1 MITNKIDYKVYS
13 NKPFAIWA
21 NSRIINERLSANS
34 YNRDYLDFA
43 KAKNTFNFKKV
54 SDIAKVTAMI
64 GWKGLTTDDYVDE
77 DGVYLLRT
85 VDIKDNYID
94 LENAVMAKREK
105 VYEQPQ
111 IILKQG
117 DIIFSKDGTLGITA
131 IVPRHQNKEMCVGS
145 TLARIRLNSNLDN
158 YYVCAAFMSKI
169 VQAQIGYF
177 TSGIAQPHITQEY
190 INKLEI
196 PIPSPEIQKYI
207 GDKVRKAEELR
218 EEAKRLKKE
227 AEEIL
232 NRELNLNK
240 LEESLKSSINSKHN
254 WITSMDINDR
264 IDSYYYK
271 RRYILVNQHL
281 NDYECIQIRDIASV
295 DYGYMPTE
303 DYADENNGV
312 PLIRVTNMI
321 GNLLLDLSDLKY
333 ISKSINIPDDKYVD
347 DGDIL
352 VVQCGNTTGKIAL
365 MTKEVENYLYPSFCL
380 RIKLRNKSINN
391 KYLALLMEMSI
402 IQEQIWQ
409 SASYSSVRPNT
420 TKPAIENIRIP
431 LIEKQKQE
439 DVGALVEK
447 YIDNIYQSKQLILEA
462 KQDVEDLIEGNF
474 DMSKVKA
481 NS

>member
-1 MITNKIDYKVYS
+1 MKLVELAIYEKELNIAWVDYK
-13 NKPFAIWA
+13 FIEQ
-21 NSRIINERLSANS
+21 RIDAQYYKKEFVGNEIKIKQINNLPLKGIYTRG
-34 YNRDYLDFA
+34 DY
-43 KAKNTFNFKKV
+43 
-54 SDIAKVTAMI
+54 
-64 GWKGLTTDDYVDE
+64 
-77 DGVYLLRT
+77 
-85 VDIKDNYID
+85 
-94 LENAVMAKREK
+94 
-105 VYEQPQ
+105 
-111 IILKQG
+111 
-117 DIIFSKDGTLGITA
+117 GTLPDSADYSQKGIYLIRGTDLRNLSIKEDDLILVPEEYFSDKSEVKSEDILILIKGA
-131 IVPRHQNKEMCVGS
+131 TIDAEWSVSIVPKINYKAIFNGS
-145 TLARIRLNSNLDN
+145 IFRIRLKKEYDP
-158 YYVCAAFMSKI
+158 YFITAFMSTK
-169 VQAQIGYF
+169 YF
-177 TSGIAQPHITQEY
+177 LNQKKRAISNTGIYYNDKDSIENF
-190 INKLEI
+190 II
-196 PIPSPEIQKYI
+196 PIPSPDIQKYI
-207 GDKVRKAEELR
+207 GNKVRKAEELR

>member
-1 MITNKIDYKVYS
+1 MYFEYIHSEIIDDRIDAQFFTPEYIKSLKKI
-13 NKPFAIWA
+13 NQF
-21 NSRIINERLSANS
+21 RIE
-34 YNRDYLDFA
+34 
-43 KAKNTFNFKKV
+43 
-54 SDIAKVTAMI
+54 
-64 GWKGLTTDDYVDE
+64 
-77 DGVYLLRT
+77 
-85 VDIKDNYID
+85 
-94 LENAVMAKREK
+94 
-105 VYEQPQ
+105 
-111 IILKQG
+111 
-117 DIIFSKDGTLGITA
+117 TLGNISRRIFDPPHTAPEFVDKSDFEMIMIENITLNGIEGNFRA
-131 IVPRHQNKEMCVGS
+131 ISETCHKDIFKNSHLEGNELLVSRVGNSSGTFASVFPCYKGKNVSGNISIIKLKDEIIDKEY
-145 TLARIRLNSNLDN
+145 AFAYFNSNIGQNSIKRNIANTARKFLTI
-158 YYVCAAFMSKI
+158 SKI
-169 VQAQIGYF
+169 REFQV
-177 TSGIAQPHITQEY
+177 
-190 INKLEI
+190 

-474 DMSKVKA
+474 DMSKVRV